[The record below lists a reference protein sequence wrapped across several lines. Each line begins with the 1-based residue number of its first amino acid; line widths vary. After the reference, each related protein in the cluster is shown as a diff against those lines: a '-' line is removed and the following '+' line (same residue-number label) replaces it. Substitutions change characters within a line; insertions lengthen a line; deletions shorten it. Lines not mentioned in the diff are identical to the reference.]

1 MKARIRYLNAALVT
15 FLMHGSIFTY
25 LFYSAALSPSYELIT
40 KPVMVKLSF
49 DIPQNLEPNTN
60 TPINKTNIQ
69 NIQSKPIDTAS
80 ELTETPEIART
91 SINELINQERDF
103 LEVENAS
110 IQEKYASMVILMI
123 ENAWIKPRNIPK
135 DLTAGL
141 RLIVNKSG
149 RILQSELVRSSGN
162 LRFDNSALQAVSRTD
177 SFYFYDEI
185 PDEIYKESFRIIN
198 LKFNPDN
205 D

>member
-15 FLMHGSIFTY
+15 FLMHGSIITY

-49 DIPQNLEPNTN
+49 DIPQNKQLNTN
-60 TPINKTNIQ
+60 APVNKTSTQ
-69 NIQSKPIDTAS
+69 NIKSKPIVATPSRIQA
-80 ELTETPEIART
+80 PEITRT

-103 LEVENAS
+103 LEVESAS
-110 IQEKYASMVILMI
+110 VQQKYASMVILMI

-135 DLTAGL
+135 DLNAGL
-141 RLIVNKSG
+141 RLIVNQSG

-162 LRFDNSALQAVSRTD
+162 LRFDNSALQAVSRADT
-177 SFYFYDEI
+177 FYFYDEI

-198 LKFNPDN
+198 LKFNPGN

>member
-15 FLMHGSIFTY
+15 FLMHGSIITY

-49 DIPQNLEPNTN
+49 DIPQNLESNTN

-80 ELTETPEIART
+80 ELTETPEITRT

-135 DLTAGL
+135 DLSAGL

>member
-15 FLMHGSIFTY
+15 FLMHGSIITY

-49 DIPQNLEPNTN
+49 DIPQNKQRNTSA
-60 TPINKTNIQ
+60 PVNKTNTQTIK
-69 NIQSKPIDTAS
+69 SKPIVTAPS
-80 ELTETPEIART
+80 RIQAQEITRT

-103 LEVENAS
+103 LEVESAS
-110 IQEKYASMVILMI
+110 IQQKYASMVILMI

-135 DLTAGL
+135 DLSAGL

>member
-15 FLMHGSIFTY
+15 FLMHGSIITY

-49 DIPQNLEPNTN
+49 DIPQNKQRNTN
-60 TPINKTNIQ
+60 APVNKTNTQTIK
-69 NIQSKPIDTAS
+69 SKPIVTAPS
-80 ELTETPEIART
+80 VIQAPEITRT

-103 LEVENAS
+103 LEVESAS
-110 IQEKYASMVILMI
+110 IQKKYASMVILMI

-135 DLTAGL
+135 DLSAGL

>member
-1 MKARIRYLNAALVT
+1 
-15 FLMHGSIFTY
+15 MHGSIITY

-49 DIPQNLEPNTN
+49 DIPQNKQRNTN
-60 TPINKTNIQ
+60 APVNKTNTQI
-69 NIQSKPIDTAS
+69 IKSKPIVTAP
-80 ELTETPEIART
+80 LITQAPEITRT

-103 LEVENAS
+103 LEVESAS
-110 IQEKYASMVILMI
+110 IQQKYASMVILMI

-135 DLTAGL
+135 DLSAGL

-162 LRFDNSALQAVSRTD
+162 LRFDNSALQAISRTD

-185 PDEIYKESFRIIN
+185 PDDIYKESFRIIN

>member
-15 FLMHGSIFTY
+15 FLMHGSIITY

-49 DIPQNLEPNTN
+49 DIPQNKQLNTN
-60 TPINKTNIQ
+60 APVNKTSTQ
-69 NIQSKPIDTAS
+69 NIQSKPIVTTPSRIQA
-80 ELTETPEIART
+80 PEITRT

-103 LEVENAS
+103 LEVESAS
-110 IQEKYASMVILMI
+110 IQQKYASMVILMI

-135 DLTAGL
+135 DLNAGL

-162 LRFDNSALQAVSRTD
+162 LRFDNSALQAVSRADT
-177 SFYFYDEI
+177 FYFYDEI

>member
-15 FLMHGSIFTY
+15 FLMHGSIITY
-25 LFYSAALSPSYELIT
+25 LFFSAALSPSYELIT

-49 DIPQNLEPNTN
+49 DIPQNKQRNTN
-60 TPINKTNIQ
+60 VPVNKTNTQ
-69 NIQSKPIDTAS
+69 SIQSKPIVTTPS
-80 ELTETPEIART
+80 RIQVPEITRT

-103 LEVENAS
+103 LEVESAS
-110 IQEKYASMVILMI
+110 IQQKYASMVILMI

-135 DLTAGL
+135 DLNAGL

-162 LRFDNSALQAVSRTD
+162 LRFDNSALQAVSRADT
-177 SFYFYDEI
+177 FYFYDEI

-198 LKFNPDN
+198 LKFNPGN

>member
-1 MKARIRYLNAALVT
+1 MKARIRYLNAGLVT
-15 FLMHGSIFTY
+15 FLMHGSIITY
-25 LFYSAALSPSYELIT
+25 LFFSTALTPSYELIT

-49 DIPQNLEPNTN
+49 DIPQNKQRNTN
-60 TPINKTNIQ
+60 APVNKTNTQTIK
-69 NIQSKPIDTAS
+69 SKPIVTAPS
-80 ELTETPEIART
+80 VIQAPEITRT

-103 LEVENAS
+103 LEVESAS
-110 IQEKYASMVILMI
+110 IQQKYASMVILMI

-135 DLTAGL
+135 DLSAGL
-141 RLIVNKSG
+141 RLIVNNSG
-149 RILQSELVRSSGN
+149 RILQSELVKSSGN
-162 LRFDNSALQAVSRTD
+162 LRFDNSALQAVARTD
-177 SFYFYDEI
+177 SFYFYNEI

>member
-15 FLMHGSIFTY
+15 FLMHGSIITY

-49 DIPQNLEPNTN
+49 DIPQNKQRNTSA
-60 TPINKTNIQ
+60 PVNKTNTQTIK
-69 NIQSKPIDTAS
+69 SKPIVTAPS
-80 ELTETPEIART
+80 RIQAPEITRT

-103 LEVENAS
+103 LEVESAS
-110 IQEKYASMVILMI
+110 IQQKYASMVILMI
-123 ENAWIKPRNIPK
+123 ENAWIKPRNIPQ

-149 RILQSELVRSSGN
+149 RILQCELVRSSGN

-198 LKFNPDN
+198 LKFNPGN

>member
-15 FLMHGSIFTY
+15 FLMHGSIITY
-25 LFYSAALSPSYELIT
+25 LFFSAALTPSYELIT

-49 DIPQNLEPNTN
+49 DIPQNKQRNTN
-60 TPINKTNIQ
+60 APVNKTNTQTIK
-69 NIQSKPIDTAS
+69 SKPIVTAPS
-80 ELTETPEIART
+80 RIQAPEITRT

-103 LEVENAS
+103 LEVESAS
-110 IQEKYASMVILMI
+110 IQQKYASMVILMI

-135 DLTAGL
+135 DLSAGL

-149 RILQSELVRSSGN
+149 RILQSELVKSSGN
-162 LRFDNSALQAVSRTD
+162 LRFDNSALQAVARTD
-177 SFYFYDEI
+177 SFYFYNEI

>member
-1 MKARIRYLNAALVT
+1 MKARIRYLNAGLVT
-15 FLMHGSIFTY
+15 FLMHGSIITY
-25 LFYSAALSPSYELIT
+25 LFFSAALTPSYELIT
-40 KPVMVKLSF
+40 KPIMVKLNF
-49 DIPQNLEPNTN
+49 DIPKNLESITN
-60 TPINKTNIQ
+60 TPVNKTNIQ
-69 NIQSKPIDTAS
+69 NIQSKPIDAAS
-80 ELTETPEIART
+80 ALTETPEITRT

-135 DLTAGL
+135 DLSAGL

-149 RILQSELVRSSGN
+149 RILQSELVKSSGN
-162 LRFDNSALQAVSRTD
+162 LRFDNSALQAVTRTD
-177 SFYFYDEI
+177 SFYFYNEI

>member
-15 FLMHGSIFTY
+15 FLMHGSIITY

-49 DIPQNLEPNTN
+49 DIPQNKQRNTN
-60 TPINKTNIQ
+60 VPVKKTNTQ
-69 NIQSKPIDTAS
+69 SIQSKPIVTTPS
-80 ELTETPEIART
+80 RIQVPEITRT

-103 LEVENAS
+103 LEVESAS
-110 IQEKYASMVILMI
+110 IQQKYASMVILMI

-135 DLTAGL
+135 DLNAGL

-162 LRFDNSALQAVSRTD
+162 LRFDNSALQAVSRADT
-177 SFYFYDEI
+177 FYFYDEI

-198 LKFNPDN
+198 LKFNPGN

>member
-49 DIPQNLEPNTN
+49 DLPQNKQRNTN
-60 TPINKTNIQ
+60 APVNKTNKQAIK
-69 NIQSKPIDTAS
+69 SKPIVTAPS
-80 ELTETPEIART
+80 RIQAPEITRT

-103 LEVENAS
+103 LEVESAS
-110 IQEKYASMVILMI
+110 IQQKYASMVILMI

-177 SFYFYDEI
+177 AFYFYDEI

>member
-1 MKARIRYLNAALVT
+1 
-15 FLMHGSIFTY
+15 
-25 LFYSAALSPSYELIT
+25 
-40 KPVMVKLSF
+40 MVKLSF
-49 DIPQNLEPNTN
+49 DIPQNKQRNTN
-60 TPINKTNIQ
+60 APVNKTNTQTIK
-69 NIQSKPIDTAS
+69 SKPIVTAPS
-80 ELTETPEIART
+80 VIQAPEITRT

-103 LEVENAS
+103 LEVESAS
-110 IQEKYASMVILMI
+110 IQQKYASMVILMI

-135 DLTAGL
+135 DLSAGL

>member
-15 FLMHGSIFTY
+15 FLMHGSIITY

-49 DIPQNLEPNTN
+49 DIPQNKQRNTN
-60 TPINKTNIQ
+60 APVNKTNTQTIK
-69 NIQSKPIDTAS
+69 SKPIVTAPS
-80 ELTETPEIART
+80 VIQAPEITRT

-103 LEVENAS
+103 LEVEGAS
-110 IQEKYASMVILMI
+110 IQQKYASMVILMI

-135 DLTAGL
+135 DLSAGL

>member
-15 FLMHGSIFTY
+15 FLMHGSIITY

-49 DIPQNLEPNTN
+49 DIPQNKQLNTN
-60 TPINKTNIQ
+60 APVNKTSTQ
-69 NIQSKPIDTAS
+69 NIQSKPIVATPSRIQA
-80 ELTETPEIART
+80 PEITRT

-103 LEVENAS
+103 LEVESAS
-110 IQEKYASMVILMI
+110 IQQKYASMVILMI

-135 DLTAGL
+135 DLNAGL

-162 LRFDNSALQAVSRTD
+162 LRFDNSALQAVSRADT
-177 SFYFYDEI
+177 FYFYDEI

-198 LKFNPDN
+198 LKFNPGN

>member
-15 FLMHGSIFTY
+15 FLMHGSIITY

-49 DIPQNLEPNTN
+49 DIPQNKQLNTN
-60 TPINKTNIQ
+60 APVNKKSTQ
-69 NIQSKPIDTAS
+69 NIQSKPIVTTPSRIQA
-80 ELTETPEIART
+80 PEITRT

-103 LEVENAS
+103 LEVESAS
-110 IQEKYASMVILMI
+110 IQQKYASMVILMI

-135 DLTAGL
+135 DLNAGL

-149 RILQSELVRSSGN
+149 RILQFELVRSSGN
-162 LRFDNSALQAVSRTD
+162 LRFDNSALQAVSRADT
-177 SFYFYDEI
+177 FYFYDEI

-198 LKFNPDN
+198 LKFNPGN

>member
-15 FLMHGSIFTY
+15 FLMHGSIITY

-49 DIPQNLEPNTN
+49 DIPQNKQLNTN
-60 TPINKTNIQ
+60 APVNKTNTQTIK
-69 NIQSKPIDTAS
+69 SKPIVTAPS
-80 ELTETPEIART
+80 RIQAQEITRT

-103 LEVENAS
+103 LEVESAS
-110 IQEKYASMVILMI
+110 IQQKYASMVILMI

-135 DLTAGL
+135 DLSAGL

>member
-15 FLMHGSIFTY
+15 FLMHGSIITY

-49 DIPQNLEPNTN
+49 DMPQNKQRNTN
-60 TPINKTNIQ
+60 ANVNKTNTQ
-69 NIQSKPIDTAS
+69 TFKSKPIVTAPS
-80 ELTETPEIART
+80 IIQAPEITRT

-103 LEVENAS
+103 LEVESAS
-110 IQEKYASMVILMI
+110 IKQKYASMVILMI

-135 DLTAGL
+135 DLSAGL

-162 LRFDNSALQAVSRTD
+162 LRFDNSALQAVSRADT
-177 SFYFYDEI
+177 FYFYDEI

>member
-15 FLMHGSIFTY
+15 FLMHGSIITY

-49 DIPQNLEPNTN
+49 DIPQNKQLNTN
-60 TPINKTNIQ
+60 APVNKTSTQ
-69 NIQSKPIDTAS
+69 NIKSKPIVATPSRIQA
-80 ELTETPEIART
+80 PEITRT

-103 LEVENAS
+103 LEVESAS
-110 IQEKYASMVILMI
+110 VQQKYASMVILMI

-135 DLTAGL
+135 DLNAGL
-141 RLIVNKSG
+141 RLIVNQSG

-162 LRFDNSALQAVSRTD
+162 LRFDNSALQAVSRADT
-177 SFYFYDEI
+177 FYFYDEI

>member
-15 FLMHGSIFTY
+15 FLMHGSIITY

-49 DIPQNLEPNTN
+49 DIPQNKQLNTN
-60 TPINKTNIQ
+60 APVNKKSTQ
-69 NIQSKPIDTAS
+69 NIQSKPIVATPSRIQA
-80 ELTETPEIART
+80 PEITRT

-103 LEVENAS
+103 LEVESAS
-110 IQEKYASMVILMI
+110 MQQKYASMVILMI

-135 DLTAGL
+135 DLNAGL

-162 LRFDNSALQAVSRTD
+162 LRFDNSALQAVSRADT
-177 SFYFYDEI
+177 FYFYDEI

-198 LKFNPDN
+198 LKFNPGN

>member
-15 FLMHGSIFTY
+15 FLMHGSIITY

-60 TPINKTNIQ
+60 TPVNKTNIQ
-69 NIQSKPIDTAS
+69 NIQSKPIDEAS
-80 ELTETPEIART
+80 ALTRTPEITRT

-135 DLTAGL
+135 DLSAGL

-198 LKFNPDN
+198 LKFNPGN

>member
-1 MKARIRYLNAALVT
+1 
-15 FLMHGSIFTY
+15 
-25 LFYSAALSPSYELIT
+25 
-40 KPVMVKLSF
+40 MVKLSF
-49 DIPQNLEPNTN
+49 DIPQNKQRNTSA
-60 TPINKTNIQ
+60 PVNKTNTQTIK
-69 NIQSKPIDTAS
+69 SKPIVTAPS
-80 ELTETPEIART
+80 IIQAPEITRT

-103 LEVENAS
+103 REVESAS
-110 IQEKYASMVILMI
+110 IQQKYASMVILMI

-135 DLTAGL
+135 DLSAGL

-198 LKFNPDN
+198 LKFNPGN
-205 D
+205 E

>member
-15 FLMHGSIFTY
+15 FLMHGSIITY
-25 LFYSAALSPSYELIT
+25 LFYSATLSPSYELIT

-49 DIPQNLEPNTN
+49 DIPQNKQRNTSA
-60 TPINKTNIQ
+60 PVNKTNTQTIK
-69 NIQSKPIDTAS
+69 SKPIVTAPS
-80 ELTETPEIART
+80 RIQAQEITRT

-103 LEVENAS
+103 LEVESAS
-110 IQEKYASMVILMI
+110 IQQKYASMVILMI

-135 DLTAGL
+135 DLSAGL

>member
-15 FLMHGSIFTY
+15 FLMHGSIITY

-49 DIPQNLEPNTN
+49 DIPQNKQLNTN
-60 TPINKTNIQ
+60 APVNKTSTQ
-69 NIQSKPIDTAS
+69 NIKSKPIVATPSRIQA
-80 ELTETPEIART
+80 PEITRT

-103 LEVENAS
+103 LEVESAS
-110 IQEKYASMVILMI
+110 MQQKYASMVILMI

-135 DLTAGL
+135 DLNAGL

-162 LRFDNSALQAVSRTD
+162 LRFDNSALQAVSRADT
-177 SFYFYDEI
+177 FYFYDEI

-198 LKFNPDN
+198 LKFNPGN

>member
-1 MKARIRYLNAALVT
+1 MKAKIRYLNAGLVT
-15 FLMHGSIFTY
+15 FLMHGSIITY
-25 LFYSAALSPSYELIT
+25 LFFSTALTPSYELIT

-49 DIPQNLEPNTN
+49 DIPQNLESNTN

-80 ELTETPEIART
+80 ELTETPEVTRT

-110 IQEKYASMVILMI
+110 LQEKYASMVILMI

-135 DLTAGL
+135 DLSAGL

-198 LKFNPDN
+198 LKFNPGN

>member
-15 FLMHGSIFTY
+15 FLMHGSIITY

-49 DIPQNLEPNTN
+49 DIPQNKQLNTSA
-60 TPINKTNIQ
+60 PVNKTNTQTIK
-69 NIQSKPIDTAS
+69 SKPIVTAPS
-80 ELTETPEIART
+80 RIQAQEITRT

-103 LEVENAS
+103 LEVESAS
-110 IQEKYASMVILMI
+110 IQQKYASMVILMI

>member
-15 FLMHGSIFTY
+15 FLMHGSIITY

-49 DIPQNLEPNTN
+49 DIPQNKQLNTSA
-60 TPINKTNIQ
+60 PVNKTNTQTIK
-69 NIQSKPIDTAS
+69 SKPIVTAPS
-80 ELTETPEIART
+80 RIQAQEITRT

-103 LEVENAS
+103 LEVESAS
-110 IQEKYASMVILMI
+110 IQQKYASMVILMI

-135 DLTAGL
+135 DLSAGL

>member
-15 FLMHGSIFTY
+15 FLMHGSIITY

-49 DIPQNLEPNTN
+49 DIPQNKQRNTN
-60 TPINKTNIQ
+60 VPVKKTNTQ
-69 NIQSKPIDTAS
+69 SIQSKPIVTTPS
-80 ELTETPEIART
+80 RIQVPEITRT

-103 LEVENAS
+103 LEVESAS
-110 IQEKYASMVILMI
+110 MQQKYASMVILMI

-135 DLTAGL
+135 DLNAGL

-162 LRFDNSALQAVSRTD
+162 LRFDNSALQAVSRADT
-177 SFYFYDEI
+177 FYFYDEI

-198 LKFNPDN
+198 LKFNPGN

>member
-15 FLMHGSIFTY
+15 FLMHGSIITY

-49 DIPQNLEPNTN
+49 DIPQNKQLNTN
-60 TPINKTNIQ
+60 APVNKTSTQ
-69 NIQSKPIDTAS
+69 NIQSKPIVTTPS
-80 ELTETPEIART
+80 RIQVPEITRT

-103 LEVENAS
+103 LEVESAS
-110 IQEKYASMVILMI
+110 IQQKYASMVILMI

-135 DLTAGL
+135 DLNAGL

-162 LRFDNSALQAVSRTD
+162 LRFDNSALQAVSRADT
-177 SFYFYDEI
+177 FYFYDEI

-198 LKFNPDN
+198 LKFNPGN

>member
-15 FLMHGSIFTY
+15 FLMHGSIITY
-25 LFYSAALSPSYELIT
+25 LFFSTALTPSYELIT

-49 DIPQNLEPNTN
+49 DIPQNKQLNTSA
-60 TPINKTNIQ
+60 PVNKTNTQTIK
-69 NIQSKPIDTAS
+69 SKPIVTAPS
-80 ELTETPEIART
+80 RIQAPEITRT

-123 ENAWIKPRNIPK
+123 ENAWIKPRNIPR
-135 DLTAGL
+135 DLSAGL

-149 RILQSELVRSSGN
+149 RILQSELVKSSGN
-162 LRFDNSALQAVSRTD
+162 LRFDNSALQAVARTD
-177 SFYFYDEI
+177 SFYFYNEI

-198 LKFNPDN
+198 LKFNPNN

>member
-49 DIPQNLEPNTN
+49 DLPQNKQRNTN
-60 TPINKTNIQ
+60 APVNKTNTQAIK
-69 NIQSKPIDTAS
+69 SKPIVTAPS
-80 ELTETPEIART
+80 RIQAPEITRT

-103 LEVENAS
+103 LEVESAS
-110 IQEKYASMVILMI
+110 IQQKYASMVILMI

-185 PDEIYKESFRIIN
+185 PD
-198 LKFNPDN
+198 
-205 D
+205 

>member
-15 FLMHGSIFTY
+15 FLMHGSIITY

-49 DIPQNLEPNTN
+49 DIPQNKQLNTN
-60 TPINKTNIQ
+60 APVNKTNTETIK
-69 NIQSKPIDTAS
+69 SKPIVTAPS
-80 ELTETPEIART
+80 RIQAQEITRT

-103 LEVENAS
+103 LEVESAS
-110 IQEKYASMVILMI
+110 IQQKYASMVILMI

-135 DLTAGL
+135 DLSAGL

>member
-1 MKARIRYLNAALVT
+1 MKARIRYLNAGLVT
-15 FLMHGSIFTY
+15 FLMHGSIITY
-25 LFYSAALSPSYELIT
+25 LFFSTALTPSYELIT

-80 ELTETPEIART
+80 ALTETPEIART

-123 ENAWIKPRNIPK
+123 ENAWIKPRNIPR
-135 DLTAGL
+135 DLSAGL

-149 RILQSELVRSSGN
+149 RILQSELVKSSGN
-162 LRFDNSALQAVSRTD
+162 LRFDNSALQAVARTD
-177 SFYFYDEI
+177 SFYFYNEI

-198 LKFNPDN
+198 LKFNPNN

>member
-1 MKARIRYLNAALVT
+1 MKARIRYLNAGLVT
-15 FLMHGSIFTY
+15 FLMHGSIITY
-25 LFYSAALSPSYELIT
+25 LFFSTALTPSYELIT

-49 DIPQNLEPNTN
+49 DIPQNKQRNTN
-60 TPINKTNIQ
+60 ATVSKKSAQTIK
-69 NIQSKPIDTAS
+69 SKPIVSAPS
-80 ELTETPEIART
+80 VIQAPEITRT

-103 LEVENAS
+103 LEVESAS
-110 IQEKYASMVILMI
+110 IQQKYASMVILMI

-135 DLTAGL
+135 DLSAGL

-162 LRFDNSALQAVSRTD
+162 LRFDNSALQAVARTD

-198 LKFNPDN
+198 LKFNPSN

>member
-15 FLMHGSIFTY
+15 FLMHGSIITY
-25 LFYSAALSPSYELIT
+25 LFFSAALSPSYELIT

-49 DIPQNLEPNTN
+49 DIPQNKQRNTN
-60 TPINKTNIQ
+60 VSVNKTNTQ
-69 NIQSKPIDTAS
+69 SIQSKPIVTSPSRIQAS
-80 ELTETPEIART
+80 EITRT

-103 LEVENAS
+103 LEVESAS
-110 IQEKYASMVILMI
+110 IQQKYASMVILMI

-135 DLTAGL
+135 DLNAGL

-162 LRFDNSALQAVSRTD
+162 LRFDNSALQAVSRADT
-177 SFYFYDEI
+177 FYFYDEI

-198 LKFNPDN
+198 LKFNPGN